1 MVKKAVTIEK
11 KNPTA
16 YYVNK
21 AIEVWK
27 TTRSSFK
34 HTEAVCRSYT
44 FETNYQIS
52 KIQDLCSYFSEL
64 FFREESNLSI
74 ETDFQYVLQHQ
85 WESVHTGIATFPP
98 FS

>member
-1 MVKKAVTIEK
+1 MWIKQLKYEKQLGAPLNTQKLFVEVTHLKPI
-11 KNPTA
+11 
-16 YYVNK
+16 
-21 AIEVWK
+21 
-27 TTRSSFK
+27 TRS
-34 HTEAVCRSYT
+34 ARV
-44 FETNYQIS
+44 
-52 KIQDLCSYFSEL
+52 QDLCSYFSEL